1 MIVWIFII
9 YLVSS
14 IINIYFLPLP
24 LWISIIFSLIIQIS
38 RFLAVFGNFLNPGIY
53 KSNMPK
59 RIALIATIGAL
70 IELLFTL
77 INRNAASF
85 TENIQLYF
93 FSTILLFGYF
103 LEIHFVDCSKR
114 VISQTT
120 IPDVG
125 VKKNGLNQI

>member
-1 MIVWIFII
+1 
-9 YLVSS
+9 
-14 IINIYFLPLP
+14 
-24 LWISIIFSLIIQIS
+24 
-38 RFLAVFGNFLNPGIY
+38 
-53 KSNMPK
+53 
-59 RIALIATIGAL
+59 L